1 MAEVRPP
8 DLLRLLS
15 APDPPTRD
23 AAWAAFVTTHS
34 RLLLHTARSLNHDH
48 DAAMDGYSYVLE
60 ALRSDD
66 GAHVGPEDTAL
77 AVARTGPGRHD
88 TGRQEENSRRVGVVF

>member
-1 MAEVRPP
+1 MADPHPP
-8 DLLRLLS
+8 ELARLFTAS
-15 APDPPTRD
+15 DPPTHD
-23 AAWAAFVTTHS
+23 GAWAAFVTTHS
-34 RLLLHTARSLNHDH
+34 RVLLHTARSLNHDH
-48 DAAMDGYSYVLE
+48 DATMGGYAYVLE